1 MKKEI
6 KVDKDHKFTI
16 DTGLGWAYVYKEEF
30 GMDVL
35 PETVPL
41 IESAFGIAA
50 DFYESKEEIAVRDI
64 ISEAAGTLSGT
75 DLTTITNIIW
85 ALAKNADESIPGPRE
100 FYNQFDCFSVPDI
113 LPKIMWAMADG
124 IMPSK
129 KVKSLKEKI
138 EKFRIQTTG
147 SVSTK

>member
-1 MKKEI
+1 MKKII
-6 KVDKDHKFTI
+6 KVDKNNKFKI

-30 GMDVL
+30 GSDVL

-50 DFYESKEEIAVRDI
+50 DYYDSKDAISVRDI
-64 ISEAAGTLSGT
+64 ISEAAATLSGT
-75 DLTTITNIIW
+75 DLTTLTNIIW
-85 ALAKNADESIPGPRE
+85 ALAKNADDDIPDPRE
-100 FYNQFDCFSVPDI
+100 FYNQFDRFSVTDI
-113 LPKIMWAMADG
+113 LPEILWTLADSVL
-124 IMPSK
+124 PTK

-138 EKFRIQTTG
+138 EKFTTETE

>member
-50 DFYESKEEIAVRDI
+50 DFYDSSEAATVRDL

-75 DLTTITNIIW
+75 DLTTLTNIIW
-85 ALAKNADESIPGPRE
+85 ALAKNADESIPEPRE
-100 FYNQFDCFSVPDI
+100 FYNQFDCFSVTEI
-113 LPKIMWAMADG
+113 LPKIIWTMADS
-124 IMPSK
+124 ILPTK

-138 EKFRIQTTG
+138 EKFKTETE
-147 SVSTK
+147 SHSTK